1 MRIRV
6 IRKPSVASIDG
17 IQLDRFEPGQTYDVG
32 NSLGAL
38 FLAEGWA
45 EPLGFEEPVSHASD
59 DDPFGLTPPHDP
71 DHPPNLIREQYPT
84 RFDDISLAADFV
96 RRRRSREWPPKR

>member
-6 IRKPSVASIDG
+6 IHKPTEPCIDG
-17 IQLDRFEPGQTYDVG
+17 IQLDRFVPGTQYEVG

-45 EPLGFEEPVSHASD
+45 EPVGSD
-59 DDPFGLTPPHDP
+59 DPAMLIPMREFEA
-71 DHPPNLIREQYPT
+71 DHPSEGPANLRREFFPPYYDGAPVVM
-84 RFDDISLAADFV
+84 AAD
-96 RRRRSREWPPKR
+96 RRRRKRVPRRL